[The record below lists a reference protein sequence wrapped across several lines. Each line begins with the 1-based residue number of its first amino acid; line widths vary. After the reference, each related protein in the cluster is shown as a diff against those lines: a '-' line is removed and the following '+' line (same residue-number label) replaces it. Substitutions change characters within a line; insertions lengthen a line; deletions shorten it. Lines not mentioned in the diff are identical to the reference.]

1 VLETCEVA
9 VPLIAAAVNVLV
21 QLLAARVCPR
31 WGYLRFIAAGFAA
44 GLVSLLALEGILQA
58 RRGGAWQETAAVVTV
73 NVLTYSALAFC
84 FFAGFVNPAVTS
96 LRVRLFREL
105 QKSADG
111 LAMETIT
118 ALYDHRRLIALRID
132 RLVGGRQVVRRD
144 GRYVLEGST
153 LWFICK
159 VVFVAKRVVLG
170 KASEFAHDPAPPED
184 EAPVRMASRAP

>member
-1 VLETCEVA
+1 VLDTCEVA
-9 VPLIAAAVNVLV
+9 VPLAAAAVNVLV
-21 QLLAARVCPR
+21 QLLAARVRPR
-31 WGYLRFIAAGFAA
+31 WGYLRFIGAGFAA
-44 GLVSLLALEGILQA
+44 GLLSLLALEAVLHVH
-58 RRGGAWQETAAVVTV
+58 REGAWQETAAVLAV
-73 NVLTYSALAFC
+73 NVLTYCAMAFC

-132 RLVGGRQVVRRD
+132 RLVGGGQVVQRD

-170 KASEFAHDPAPPED
+170 KASEFAPEPAPRED
-184 EAPVRMASRAP
+184 GVPARAAH